1 MALKALLFDVDGT
14 LADTEPQGHLPAY
27 NEAFREL
34 GLNWRWSPEL
44 YRELLLLPGGK
55 ERIVQYLQQYDP
67 ALGEHR
73 GEIERDA
80 KAWVEHLHKIKSR
93 YFRRLVSTGKVTLR
107 SGVRRLIV
115 DADQCRFAAGHRHQ
129 CQPRQPGAL
138 PAVHLG
144 QGAAASGSISSSAA
158 SRWRT
163 RNPRRT
169 STDWRCSNWV
179 LGPLECVALED
190 SNMGMIAAGSAGIP
204 TLITINDDTRHHVF
218 EEAVLVVDKLG
229 EPQEPFRMLQ
239 GEAGSHRYVT
249 PARCSKKFCNA
260 WKWNPM
266 RKNRPKRNEHRNMSR
281 KYSVSRRAAG
291 VQPFHV
297 MELLARARQAEAQG
311 RDIVH
316 MEMGEPDFPAPP
328 QY

>member
-14 LADTEPQGHLPAY
+14 LADTEPHGHLPAY

-115 DADQCRFAAGHRHQ
+115 EADQAGLRL
-129 CQPRQPGAL
+129 AI
-138 PAVHLG
+138 VTN
-144 QGAAASGSISSSAA
+144 A
-158 SRWRT
+158 SRGSLEPFLQYT
-163 RNPRRT
+163 
-169 STDWRCSNWV
+169 
-179 LGPLECVALED
+179 LGKELSERIDFIISGEQVAHKKPAPDLYRLALLKLGITPLECVALED
-190 SNMGMIAAGSAGIP
+190 SNMGLIAAGSASIP

-229 EPQEPFRMLQ
+229 EPQEPFRVLQ
-239 GEAGSHRYVT
+239 GEAGSHRYVSLLLLEEILQ
-249 PARCSKKFCNA
+249 RI
-260 WKWNPM
+260 
-266 RKNRPKRNEHRNMSR
+266 E
-281 KYSVSRRAAG
+281 
-291 VQPFHV
+291 
-297 MELLARARQAEAQG
+297 MESEAEESA
-311 RDIVH
+311 
-316 MEMGEPDFPAPP
+316 EEE
-328 QY
+328 